1 MLALGVLPRLALRRP
16 GPFLIPPCLPRL
28 TSHFWPPG
36 LNPWKEMG
44 VRQSRGPVPGEP
56 CAPPAP
62 WTARKREESRAF
74 HGYNKSKGEVRAG
87 EIRNFPT
94 LGTGTCQ
101 AAAPGSPGLPS
112 SFLPP
117 WPGPRSGTCS
127 SGLGTPP
134 AQRPPGRPTTPPA
147 LHPGSRYLKG
157 WVLSLLLMDTES
169 PGMCAGLEN
178 EWSGCPAERA
188 EDGW

>member
-1 MLALGVLPRLALRRP
+1 MLAPGVLPRLALRRP

-44 VRQSRGPVPGEP
+44 VRQCRGPVPGEP

-62 WTARKREESRAF
+62 GTARKREESRAF

-101 AAAPGSPGLPS
+101 AAAPGSPRPS
-112 SFLPP
+112 LLPP
-117 WPGPRSGTCS
+117 ASLARAQIWYMLLRPRDPTCPETS
-127 SGLGTPP
+127 WAPNNTSRSTPWVQVPRGLGPQFAP
-134 AQRPPGRPTTPPA
+134 HGHRNPWHVCWFG
-147 LHPGSRYLKG
+147 
-157 WVLSLLLMDTES
+157 E
-169 PGMCAGLEN
+169 
-178 EWSGCPAERA
+178 
-188 EDGW
+188 